1 MSRWFPM
8 SCLCVLIFATA
19 AFAQTAPKLI
29 PVEPKVI
36 ADREKSLTETGP
48 EGATL
53 VAYLNCGCQA
63 ESTTTETVK
72 ITWVPSLIY
81 QFPSEAEEALPTQST
96 VFYGGN
102 EVVFKITGLDR
113 KKRYMTGLTWWDYD
127 AGARTQSVVVG
138 SPDSRL
144 VRLAIPGI
152 HLPDYTVNKQLPA
165 EKRFILPVSFSRG
178 GEMKLSVRRV
188 GSTNAV
194 ISELWI
200 WEVKKTK
207 K

>member
-1 MSRWFPM
+1 MSRWLSM
-8 SCLCVLIFATA
+8 SCVCVVLFATA
-19 AFAQTAPKLI
+19 AFAQDPPKLI

-36 ADREKSLTETGP
+36 ADREKSLAENGP
-48 EGATL
+48 EGAKL

-72 ITWVPSLIY
+72 ITWVPSLVY
-81 QFPSEAEEALPTQST
+81 QFPSEVKEIPPTQST
-96 VFYGGN
+96 VFFAGN

-127 AGARTQSVVVG
+127 AGARTQSVIVG

-144 VRLAIPGI
+144 VRLAVPGI
-152 HLPDYTVNKQLPA
+152 HLPDYEINKQLPA

-200 WEVKKTK
+200 WEVEKKK
-207 K
+207 

>member
-1 MSRWFPM
+1 MSRWFLM
-8 SCLCVLIFATA
+8 SCLCVVMFTAT
-19 AFAQTAPKLI
+19 AFAQTAPALI

-36 ADREKSLTETGP
+36 ADREKSLGENGP
-48 EGATL
+48 EGSKL
-53 VAYLNCGCQA
+53 LAYLNCGCQA

-72 ITWVPSLIY
+72 ITWVPSLVY
-81 QFPSEAEEALPTQST
+81 QFDSEAEEALPTQST
-96 VFYGGN
+96 VFFAGN

-113 KKRYMTGLTWWDYD
+113 KKRYMAGLTWWDYD
-127 AGARTQSVVVG
+127 AGARTQSVIVG
-138 SPDSRL
+138 SPDSRM
-144 VRLAIPGI
+144 VRLAVPGI
-152 HLPDYTVNKQLPA
+152 HLPDYEVNKQLPA

-178 GEMKLSVRRV
+178 GEMRLSVRRE

-200 WEVKKTK
+200 WEVKKK